1 MTRKVSRESRRAPR
15 GREREHQRAA
25 RARGFRSASIVTR
38 IAVAASVALSIAFS
52 AIAAVA
58 FPGRASHQASA
69 GRQADTS
76 SRSTGPVV
84 ALPPANAGA
93 GGLPAPPVQAPV
105 SAPGS
110 GQVGSGGS

>member
-1 MTRKVSRESRRAPR
+1 MSRKVSRHSRHPRR
-15 GREREHQRAA
+15 GREKEHQRAA

-58 FPGRASHQASA
+58 FPGRASRQSA
-69 GRQADTS
+69 AGKAANTS
-76 SRSTGPVV
+76 TRSTGPVV

-93 GGLPAPPVQAPV
+93 GGLPAPPIQAPV

>member
-1 MTRKVSRESRRAPR
+1 MSRKLPSESRRPR
-15 GREREHQRAA
+15 RAREREHQRAA
-25 RARGFRSASIVTR
+25 RATGFRSASIVTR

-58 FPGRASHQASA
+58 FPGRASRQSA
-69 GRQADTS
+69 DGKAANAATS
-76 SRSTGPVV
+76 STGPVV
-84 ALPPANAGA
+84 ALPPANAGS
-93 GGLPAPPVQAPV
+93 GGVPAPPLQAPV